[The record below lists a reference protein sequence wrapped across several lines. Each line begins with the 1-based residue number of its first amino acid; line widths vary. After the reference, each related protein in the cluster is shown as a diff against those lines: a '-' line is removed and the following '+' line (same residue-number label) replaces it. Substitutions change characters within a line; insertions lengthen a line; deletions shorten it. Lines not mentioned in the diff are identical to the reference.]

1 MTATFMSFSSASS
14 QGPSTPEPST
24 TRQPLAARV
33 AILSVF
39 YLVQGL
45 PFGFQSKALPVFLT
59 SHGLSLTEV
68 GFAGAVSAPWLLKP
82 LWAPLVDRY
91 TSDRF
96 GRRRTWIVPLQ
107 AALASTC
114 LGLAFVPIEALAWF
128 LGLVALTNLFAA
140 TMDIAVDGLAVDM
153 LEPDELGWG
162 NIAQVVAYK
171 IGMVIG
177 GGILLWASQWIGW
190 EGLFTGMSALIFAAL
205 VITLRWREP
214 TRAHG
219 LIERTELPELLR
231 TLGRALAS
239 PGGLALVLVVATYK
253 VGESISDGMFEP
265 FLFRHAGWTESRI
278 GLVVGVHCMWFSLA
292 GSFLGG
298 ALVSRWGAYR
308 VLVIFAVAR
317 TLAIAGVV
325 LLARLEPGMIGNG
338 EVIFAKG
345 LEELSG
351 GALTTAMFAFMMGRV
366 DRRIGATHYTVLAGV
381 EVLGKAP
388 GGLLSGVIADAVGFA
403 WTFAAGLGISLLCLP
418 LLGIVRPRPAELT
431 QE

>member
-1 MTATFMSFSSASS
+1 VAASPRGTLTAK
-14 QGPSTPEPST
+14 
-24 TRQPLAARV
+24 QPLAARV

-45 PFGFQSKALPVFLT
+45 PFGFQSKALPVYLT
-59 SHGLSLTEV
+59 AHGLSLTEV

-82 LWAPLVDRY
+82 LWAPFVDRY
-91 TSDRF
+91 ASERF
-96 GRRRTWIVPLQ
+96 GRRRSWIVPLQ

-114 LGLAFVPIEALAWF
+114 LGLAFVPVEALAWF
-128 LGLVALTNLFAA
+128 LGLVVLTNLFAA

-153 LEPDELGWG
+153 LEPEELGWG

-190 EGLFTGMSALIFAAL
+190 RGLFQGMSALIFAAL
-205 VITLRWREP
+205 LITLRWREP
-214 TRAHG
+214 KFEHPHEPV
-219 LIERTELPELLR
+219 LRTELRELLR
-231 TLGRALAS
+231 TLGRALVS

-253 VGESISDGMFEP
+253 VGESVSDGMFEP
-265 FLFRHAGWTESRI
+265 FLVRRAGWSESRI

-308 VLVIFAVAR
+308 VLVSFAVAR

-325 LLARLEPGMIGNG
+325 ALARLDPAMIGNTDV
-338 EVIFAKG
+338 VIAKG
-345 LEELSG
+345 LEELTG
-351 GALTTAMFAFMMGRV
+351 GALTTSMFAFMMGRV

-388 GGLLSGVIADAVGFA
+388 GGLLSGVLADAVGFA
-403 WTFAAGLGISLLCLP
+403 WTFATGLGISLVCLP
-418 LLGIVRPRPAELT
+418 LLGLVRPRPAQLT
-431 QE
+431 EAPAG

>member
-1 MTATFMSFSSASS
+1 M
-14 QGPSTPEPST
+14 
-24 TRQPLAARV
+24 
-33 AILSVF
+33 SVF

-45 PFGFQSKALPVFLT
+45 PFGFQAKALPVYLT
-59 SHGLSLTEV
+59 THGLSLTEV

-91 TSDRF
+91 ASDRF
-96 GRRRTWIVPLQ
+96 GRRRSWIVPLQ

-114 LGLAFVPIEALAWF
+114 LGLAFVPLEALAWF

-190 EGLFTGMSALIFAAL
+190 PGLFTGMSALIFAAL
-205 VITLRWREP
+205 LVTLWWREP
-214 TRAHG
+214 KFERQFERPDEPTRMD
-219 LIERTELPELLR
+219 LRELLR
-231 TLGRALAS
+231 TLARALVS
-239 PGGLALVLVVATYK
+239 PGGLALLAVVATYK

-265 FLFRHAGWTESRI
+265 FLVRHAHWSESRI

-298 ALVSRWGAYR
+298 ALVSRWGAFR
-308 VLVIFAVAR
+308 VLVVFAVAR

-325 LLARLEPGMIGNG
+325 ALARLDPAMIGNS
-338 EVIFAKG
+338 EVLFAKG
-345 LEELSG
+345 LEELTG
-351 GALTTAMFAFMMGRV
+351 GALTTSMFAFMMGRV
-366 DRRIGATHYTVLAGV
+366 DRTIGATHYTVLAGV
-381 EVLGKAP
+381 EVFGKAP

-403 WTFAAGLGISLLCLP
+403 WTFALGLGISLVCLP
-418 LLGIVRPRPAELT
+418 LLSLVRPRPSELT
-431 QE
+431 EEAAS